1 MKTYKD
7 RDKDIDIS
15 LLANKEE
22 LNNSGDHSL
31 LKHIYYII
39 HNVKCSVRI
48 VIIKRK
54 I

>member
-1 MKTYKD
+1 MKTYID
-7 RDKDIDIS
+7 RDRYIYS

-22 LNNSGDHSL
+22 LNNSSDHSL